1 MPFGDSDADP
11 ASAAFVR
18 LVGGRAWSSRIAA
31 LARRAQSGPLSGRA
45 AQQRHALEF
54 ALARAADPRA
64 AAKAGPAERRV
75 LAFAQDAVRLARTLP
90 AGPRARLRAL
100 LAAGLTGDATL
111 IPLWHLLRSAALY
124 RQRGFAVEFA
134 GLAEGAPYD
143 LRITRAGV
151 MAEVACETVSAEEGR
166 PVHRGDWYALVDRVH
181 PELQTWLA
189 AHPGRYLLKVTLPE
203 GLSGPDQAAGLQ
215 SRIMALLAAE
225 KRQDSSADA
234 VLKLDPLVLAGA
246 QAASAL
252 PHGYQT
258 LSKAPNHTGSWGPF
272 ESWDNLKLGAKFTA
286 QFGPEA
292 HLAVT
297 GDAAGGS
304 VFVMAARAGRENAV
318 ADAVAARMRQSAE
331 ARLSGTAPGILSV
344 FVDDLD
350 RTEWRS
356 LRETLKLEGAV
367 RRFLTEA
374 VARRVVAAACAS
386 RMEMFGMA
394 PPAAAPDGELRFRNP
409 AHPAGKGQA
418 LAPAVTSIG

>member
-1 MPFGDSDADP
+1 MPTGDTGSDP

-18 LVGGRAWSSRIAA
+18 LVGDRVWSSRIAA
-31 LARRAQSGPLSGRA
+31 LAQRAQSGSLSGRA

-75 LAFAQDAVRLARTLP
+75 LAFARDAVRLARALP

-100 LAAGLTGDATL
+100 LAEGLTGEATL

-124 RQRGFAVEFA
+124 RERGFSVDFA
-134 GLAEGAPYD
+134 GLAEGAPFD
-143 LRITRAGV
+143 LRITRAGMV
-151 MAEVACETVSAEEGR
+151 AEVACETVSAEEGR
-166 PVHRGDWYALVDRVH
+166 PVHRGDWCALVDRVH

-203 GLSGPDQAAGLQ
+203 GLSGPGQAADLH
-215 SRIMALLAAE
+215 SRIIGLLAAQ

-246 QAASAL
+246 QAGNAL
-252 PHGYQT
+252 PQH
-258 LSKAPNHTGSWGPF
+258 LR
-272 ESWDNLKLGAKFTA
+272 A

-304 VFVMAARAGRENAV
+304 VFVMAARAGRDNAV
-318 ADAVAARMRQSAE
+318 ADAVATRMRQAAE
-331 ARLSGTAPGILSV
+331 ARLTGAVPGILSV

-350 RTEWRS
+350 RAEWRS
-356 LRETLKLEGAV
+356 LRDTLQLEGAV
-367 RRFLTEA
+367 RRFLTEP

-394 PPAAAPDGELRFRNP
+394 PPDAAPDGELRFRNP
-409 AHPAGKGQA
+409 GHPAAKAPA
-418 LAPAVTSIG
+418 LAPAVTSLG